1 MTEKQI
7 QIDSGILQFAPK
19 GAFYEEVDEQFK
31 RVFEMWQNLFQYDRT
46 LFCLTTLLGGTG
58 FSKGAMNHML
68 LSNPQ
73 STTGKELV
81 PEGLTFDFE
90 NNVIKYNLTNERT
103 PRALKNLL
111 MLTGGEKRSRV
122 NNARSRKIILEFI
135 FNRDNNNLDNLAVN
149 YKGKLKTLI
158 RHALGKQDLFKI
170 LNEDQKLFDKWI
182 GKYNPNSLP
191 VMFYLFDK
199 EIPKRINKSVVF
211 AHFKKISKCR
221 HLKEAAKTGDLELF
235 KKHMKGLPQRTVI
248 GFRNTYK
255 VPIELGDIY
264 EKAKMSN
271 REALQMEAA
280 VKKTGAKAKVNYK
293 TQDIYDLWKA
303 FYFKVHSGDGS
314 NLDKII
320 EAIDYQSDRANKI
333 DIGEAVVIIDASKSM
348 MGSKERPMHPF
359 LTSLSILSILDN
371 VKDVIYVGGK
381 SVGVKDMPSIKSP
394 GGATDLWRGLVEA
407 VITDA
412 KNILVISDGYE
423 NAVKGMFDHVYKHF
437 KESGYEFELMHINP
451 VFSADAKTGTTR
463 KLTDDITP
471 LPVTNYKF
479 LETEIIFNKMIENRE
494 VVKGLLI
501 NRYQKLIGKGG

>member
-1 MTEKQI
+1 MTEEQI

-31 RVFEMWQNLFQYDRT
+31 RVFEMWENLFKYDRT

-73 STTGKELV
+73 SITGKELI
-81 PEGLTFDFE
+81 PEGLSFDFE
-90 NNVIKYNLTNERT
+90 SKVIKYNLTNERT

-111 MLTGGEKRSRV
+111 MLAGGEKRGRV
-122 NNARSRKIILEFI
+122 NNAKSRKIILEFI
-135 FNRDNNNLDNLAVN
+135 FSRGHKDLDNLAVN

-158 RHALGKQDLFKI
+158 KHALGKQDLFKI
-170 LNEDQKLFDKWI
+170 LNGDQKLFDKWI
-182 GKYNPNSLP
+182 GRYYQEAIP
-191 VMFYLFDK
+191 VIYYLFDK
-199 EIPKRINKSVVF
+199 KAPENKVF
-211 AHFKKISKCR
+211 LDFQKISKCQK
-221 HLKEAAKTGDLELF
+221 LKEAAINGDVVNF
-235 KKHMKGLPQRTVI
+235 KKYMKGLPQRTVI

-255 VPIELGDIY
+255 VPIELADVY

-271 REALQMEAA
+271 RESLQMEAA
-280 VKKTGAKAKVNYK
+280 VKKTGTKVKVNYK
-293 TQDIYDLWKA
+293 AQDIYDLWKA
-303 FYFKVHSGDGS
+303 FYFKVHSGDNS
-314 NLDKII
+314 NLNKIT
-320 EAIDYQSDRANKI
+320 EAIEYQSNRANKI
-333 DIGEAVVIIDASKSM
+333 DIGEAVVIIDASRSM
-348 MGSKERPMHPF
+348 IGSEKRPMHPF

-371 VKDVIYVGGK
+371 IKDVIYVGGK
-381 SVGVKDMPSIKSP
+381 TFEVEDINIKSP

-407 VITDA
+407 VITGA

-437 KESGYEFELMHINP
+437 KQSGYKFELMHINP
-451 VFSADAKTGTTR
+451 VFSADAKSGTTR

-479 LETEIIFNKMIENRE
+479 LETEFIFNKMIENRE

-501 NRYQKLIGKGG
+501 NRYKKLIGEGG

>member
-81 PEGLTFDFE
+81 PEGLSFDFE

-111 MLTGGEKRSRV
+111 MLAGGEKRSRV
-122 NNARSRKIILEFI
+122 NNARARKIILEFI
-135 FNRDNNNLDNLAVN
+135 FSRDHKDLDNLAVN

-170 LNEDQKLFDKWI
+170 LNGDQKLFDRWI
-182 GKYNPNSLP
+182 GRYNQESIP
-191 VMFYLFDK
+191 VMYYLFDK
-199 EIPKRINKSVVF
+199 EVPKNKVFVNFQKIDKCQKLKGAAIN
-211 AHFKKISKCR
+211 
-221 HLKEAAKTGDLELF
+221 GDLDLF
-235 KKHMKGLPQRTVI
+235 KKYMKGLPQRTVI

-255 VPIELGDIY
+255 VPIELGDVY

-280 VKKTGAKAKVNYK
+280 VKKTGTKTKVNYK
-293 TQDIYDLWKA
+293 AQDIYDLWKA
-303 FYFKVHSGDGS
+303 FYFKVHSGDGT
-314 NLDKII
+314 NLDKIV
-320 EAIDYQSDRANKI
+320 EAIEHQSKRANKI
-333 DIGEAVVIIDASKSM
+333 DIGEAVVIIDASRSM
-348 MGSKERPMHPF
+348 MGSEERPMHPF

-381 SVGVKDMPSIKSP
+381 SMNVKDMISVKSP

-407 VITDA
+407 VITGA

-437 KESGYEFELMHINP
+437 KKSGYEFELMHINP

-463 KLTDDITP
+463 KLTDDVTP
-471 LPVTNYKF
+471 LPVTSYKF